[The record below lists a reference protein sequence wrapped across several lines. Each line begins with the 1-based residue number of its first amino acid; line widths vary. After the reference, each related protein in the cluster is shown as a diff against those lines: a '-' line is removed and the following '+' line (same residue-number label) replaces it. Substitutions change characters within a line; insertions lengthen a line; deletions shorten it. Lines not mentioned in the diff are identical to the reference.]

1 MTLKKMQKMKKGKV
15 LIAIPEKCMYLSK
28 RASLIFGS
36 EPDFCRGQDG
46 ATYSSTTAHLRWVH
60 LWKKDVYEST
70 QLQELQV
77 LHTTSSIP
85 TTAHKLSNGKQNSP
99 QFRSNHLSNPRVHE
113 SISPAWPKRSFSSF
127 FTSSVLEHIVEQS
140 NKYAA
145 ECMGEQFQ
153 TWQPITVDELCAYFG
168 FMILMGIVRLPSLG
182 DYWKKD
188 MIYHYTPVAER
199 ISRDRF
205 YDLHQY
211 LHFADN
217 STLSPPH
224 TPGYNKLGKISP
236 IITML
241 RN

>member
-15 LIAIPEKCMYLSK
+15 LIAIPENCMYLSK

-46 ATYSSTTAHLRWVH
+46 ATSSSTTAHLRWVH

-85 TTAHKLSNGKQNSP
+85 TTAHKPSNGKQNSP

-127 FTSSVLEHIVEQS
+127 LPHQSWNTLWSRVINMQQNAWGSSFRRGNQS
-140 NKYAA
+140 
-145 ECMGEQFQ
+145 Q
-153 TWQPITVDELCAYFG
+153 
-168 FMILMGIVRLPSLG
+168 
-182 DYWKKD
+182 
-188 MIYHYTPVAER
+188 
-199 ISRDRF
+199 
-205 YDLHQY
+205 
-211 LHFADN
+211 
-217 STLSPPH
+217 
-224 TPGYNKLGKISP
+224 
-236 IITML
+236 
-241 RN
+241 